1 MQLNYTAI
9 ITGFI
14 NKKKKASRKCEKGT
28 KKGKLPTS
36 HRCDHRTLA
45 AFPPWGVGQ
54 ELVVWDLPGA
64 NIGKL
69 SHLSNILCFL
79 SQTDMKNAI
88 LELSLMYGK

>member
-9 ITGFI
+9 ITGLSTR
-14 NKKKKASRKCEKGT
+14 KKHRGSVKKAQKKASY
-28 KKGKLPTS
+28 P
-36 HRCDHRTLA
+36 HRTA
-45 AFPPWGVGQ
+45 ATTVPLLRSHPEGVGQ